1 MTRASAEGG
10 SYAPKASP
18 PGSGEP
24 GARVL
29 VVDDDPGL
37 LDLIEMRLTAAGYVV
52 IRAASGQEALER
64 FREER
69 PRAVICDLRMDGMD
83 GHAVFAHLHCEAP
96 TVPVIILTAHGT
108 IPDAVAATQRGVFGF
123 LTKPFDGREL
133 LGKIAEAMAI
143 SPQVAPASGEASQ
156 WRSGIVSSSLVM
168 EELLRQARRAAD
180 SDEPIL
186 ISGPRGSG
194 KESLAR
200 AIHAAGAR
208 SGKPFVT
215 VKCGAAAHADDH
227 SAFLSPAL
235 AQARG
240 GFLFL
245 ADIDELP
252 SAEQARL
259 LPLVQVRGM
268 FSIPSR
274 ADRHDVRIV
283 AASSQA
289 LDQAIRVGGFRSDL
303 FYALGHFS
311 LEVPPLSD
319 RRDDIPALIA
329 GFVGEHRGLARGFS
343 PEALTVLHE
352 ASWPGNVRELR
363 NIVAQSL
370 ARSVTP
376 QVPASLVKQL
386 LREESERETAALDE
400 ARREFEHDY
409 LVQLLTTTHGSVSRA
424 ARVAK
429 RNRTEFYKL
438 LARHGIDP
446 ANYK

>member
-1 MTRASAEGG
+1 M
-10 SYAPKASP
+10 
-18 PGSGEP
+18 
-24 GARVL
+24 

-37 LDLIEMRLTAAGYVV
+37 LDLIEMRLAAAGYSV

-83 GHAVFAHLHCEAP
+83 GHAVFAHLHAEAP

-133 LGKIAEAMAI
+133 LAKVAEAMAI
-143 SPQVAPASGEASQ
+143 SPWVDVASGEAAG
-156 WRSGIVSSSLVM
+156 WRCGIVSSSLVM
-168 EELLRQARRAAD
+168 EELLRQARRTAD
-180 SDEPIL
+180 SEDPIL
-186 ISGPRGSG
+186 ICGPRGSG
-194 KESLAR
+194 KASLAR

-208 SGKPFVT
+208 AGKPFIAL
-215 VKCGAAAHADDH
+215 KCSAVADSDNR
-227 SAFLSPAL
+227 SSLLTQTL

-245 ADIDELP
+245 GDIDELP

-259 LPLVQVRGM
+259 LPLVQERGM
-268 FSIPSR
+268 FSMPSR
-274 ADRHDVRIV
+274 TTSPDVRII
-283 AASSQA
+283 AATSQS
-289 LDQAIRVGGFRSDL
+289 LDQAIRDGGFRSDL
-303 FYALGHFS
+303 FYALGR
-311 LEVPPLSD
+311 LTLDVPPLAE

-329 GFVGEHRGLARGFS
+329 SFVAEHDGPAQGFS
-343 PEALTVLHE
+343 PEALMALHE
-352 ASWPGNVRELR
+352 ANWPGNVRQLR
-363 NIVAQSL
+363 GIVAQSL

-376 QVPASLVKQL
+376 QVPATLVRQL

-400 ARREFEHDY
+400 ARRAFEYDY
-409 LVQLLTTTHGSVSRA
+409 LVQLLDTTRGSVSRA
-424 ARVAK
+424 ARIAK

-438 LARHGIDP
+438 LARHNIDP